1 VAEAALTAKESS
13 MRPAWNEGARRPFL
27 RVEELVLI
35 AHWIAKS
42 NQFLN
47 AAQLA
52 KRRIADNDFD
62 ARGAKFIDR
71 RIEFEPTSRFPAD
84 VGEPI
89 YFACVKGETMAPIVQ
104 LEIERERVRFEFGD
118 LKSHDF
124 GAVAAPLLE
133 FGGLETQVAD
143 AINVHFRL
151 A

>member
-1 VAEAALTAKESS
+1 
-13 MRPAWNEGARRPFL
+13 MRPAWDEGPRRPFL
-27 RVEELVLI
+27 RVEQLVPI
-35 AHWIAKS
+35 AHRIAKL

-71 RIEFEPTSRFPAD
+71 RIELEPTSCFPAD
-84 VGEPI
+84 VGESI
-89 YFACVKGETMAPIVQ
+89 YFACVKGEAMAPIVQ
-104 LEIERERVRFEFGD
+104 LEMERERVRFELGD
-118 LKSHDF
+118 LKSHDL

-133 FGGLETQVAD
+133 LGGLETQVTD
-143 AINVHFRL
+143 TINIHFRL